1 MKTLVKSRICKY
13 WETCELPLYEDTIWE
28 INGLIAAYTNRT
40 APIVTEED
48 IVQCYMGEEVAEHLK
63 AKYEYGYDRIQ
74 VSLCDIVNDVLDQFI
89 NAQEIE
95 FSLMDV
101 DYQENS
107 VEDSVED

>member
-1 MKTLVKSRICKY
+1 
-13 WETCELPLYEDTIWE
+13 
-28 INGLIAAYTNRT
+28 
-40 APIVTEED
+40 
-48 IVQCYMGEEVAEHLK
+48 MGEEVAEHLK

-74 VSLCDIVNDVLDQFI
+74 VSLCDIVSDVLDQFI

-95 FSLMDV
+95 YSLMDV